1 MNATRPARP
10 PDAQAAAPPHSR
22 TTLRRLPRAALL
34 AIVLAAL
41 VGAALAALASPAQ
54 AAPQQPIMTL
64 TRLSELLAASPS
76 GTIPGCYFLTTD
88 KGVDIATIKCT
99 VDGVVPE
106 AADDN
111 GSLIMFDATDDPI
124 IDAIGGIADGMSGSP
139 LYVTDPANHTDE
151 LVGAVSYGSEFTKG
165 GLGLATPIEH
175 MMTLE
180 SAMSPDALRATA
192 RSVTLKRPL
201 TVGGTT
207 VRTLVVAPTDAA
219 ARAARTGTHTL
230 VVRPL
235 SSLTVSGLPAS
246 SPLFKTLNKTLSAKG
261 IQIRAG
267 FDDGAAG
274 TEPDFI
280 TNLVPGSALGYFF
293 GWGDYSYGGIGTTT
307 YTTDDNT
314 LVAFGHPMLYDGQV
328 SGFLTNAD
336 TIGLW
341 GSLDEPT
348 KMLAPGAIRGAI
360 TVDSGAGIAGVVGND
375 AIPAKVPLISTAYND
390 ATPAAP
396 PVSTTTYVTPYAIDQ
411 LNDPFPDLNASAF
424 YPAMFQAVGDQYY
437 DGHLDYEL
445 TVDVTDGTH
454 DYTITRDNQWEDT
467 TGVDAAFFAIS
478 DIYGIL
484 NQLNTDPDGTVNAHI
499 TAITLVSHLSPQ
511 HVRARIAD
519 ATVDRGLKIGSNT
532 VHVSLYPYGS
542 STPVTKDVTLNIPKG
557 TSLGGSLYVVSPDLG
572 YEDSGGG
579 AFFDDSGVGPTGPP
593 QTLGDVVAQIEG
605 QYANNDMLV
614 AYDPQQGYGV
624 DDYGY
629 SSNLPWSSKATT
641 PVVTDMSEFLTGG
654 VEKDLAAFQMF
665 AIPPR
670 IVAGEPVM
678 AVGLLNAMGIGDDS
692 VQLYKREAGQ
702 TTDTLVATAPLV
714 QQGSDDGSDTNSYLF
729 QAVVA
734 NLRHNATITA
744 VWAGNDQYLAA
755 SASTKVSVS
764 PYIAFTV
771 TKGAG
776 GVLRFKASTS
786 PASAGVI
793 AFARVGAHGKR
804 SLVKAVSETHGRA
817 SATWRAPAG
826 TYRLVALFRGNA
838 LNTAGASRTIT
849 VTVP

>member
-1 MNATRPARP
+1 MNATLPARP
-10 PDAQAAAPPHSR
+10 PAAQAAAPPHSR
-22 TTLRRLPRAALL
+22 AAARRLPKAALL
-34 AIVLAAL
+34 VVVLAAL
-41 VGAALAALASPAQ
+41 VGAALAALATPAQ

-64 TRLSELLAASPS
+64 TRLSELLAASPT
-76 GTIPGCYFLTTD
+76 GTVPGWFLTTD
-88 KGVDIATIKCT
+88 KGAHIATIDCT
-99 VDGVVPE
+99 VEGVVPE

-111 GSLIMFDATDDPI
+111 GSLIMFDATGDPI
-124 IDAIGGIADGMSGSP
+124 IDAIDGIADGMSGSP

-180 SAMSPDALRATA
+180 SAISPDALRAAA
-192 RSVTLKRPL
+192 RTVTLKRPL
-201 TVGGTT
+201 TVGDTT
-207 VRTLVVAPTDAA
+207 VRTLVMAPTDAA
-219 ARAARTGTHTL
+219 ARAARAGADTL

-246 SPLFKTLNKTLSAKG
+246 SPLFKTLNKILSAKG

-267 FDDGAAG
+267 FDDQGAAG
-274 TEPDFI
+274 TEPDFS
-280 TNLVPGSALGYFF
+280 TDLVPGSALGYFF

-360 TVDSGAGIAGVVGND
+360 TVDSGAGIAGVVGD
-375 AIPAKVPLISTAYND
+375 DTIPAKVPLISTAYND

-484 NQLNTDPDGTVNAHI
+484 NQLNTDPDGTERPHHGDHPRLAPLAPAH
-499 TAITLVSHLSPQ
+499 ARPHRRRHRRPRPQ
-511 HVRARIAD
+511 
-519 ATVDRGLKIGSNT
+519 DRGEHGTRQPLSVRHT
-532 VHVSLYPYGS
+532 
-542 STPVTKDVTLNIPKG
+542 TPVTKDVTLNIPKG

-572 YEDSGGG
+572 YEDSGDG
-579 AFFDDSGVGPTGPP
+579 AFFDDSGGGPTGPP

-665 AIPPR
+665 AFPSR
-670 IVAGEPVM
+670 IVAGEPVI

-692 VQLYKREAGQ
+692 VQIYKREAGQ

-714 QQGSDDGSDTNSYLF
+714 QQGSDDGSDTNPYMFNAL
-729 QAVVA
+729 VA

-755 SASTKVSVS
+755 SASAKVSVS
-764 PYIAFTV
+764 PHIAFTV

-776 GVLRFKASTS
+776 GVLHFKASTS

-793 AFARVGAHGKR
+793 AFAQIRAHGYE
-804 SLVKAVSETHGRA
+804 SLVKAVSEAHGRA
-817 SATWRAPAG
+817 TATWRAPAG
-826 TYRLVALFRGNA
+826 TYKLVALFRGNA
-838 LNTAGASRTIT
+838 RNAAGASRTIT

>member
-1 MNATRPARP
+1 M
-10 PDAQAAAPPHSR
+10 
-22 TTLRRLPRAALL
+22 
-34 AIVLAAL
+34 
-41 VGAALAALASPAQ
+41 
-54 AAPQQPIMTL
+54 
-64 TRLSELLAASPS
+64 
-76 GTIPGCYFLTTD
+76 
-88 KGVDIATIKCT
+88 
-99 VDGVVPE
+99 
-106 AADDN
+106 
-111 GSLIMFDATDDPI
+111 
-124 IDAIGGIADGMSGSP
+124 
-139 LYVTDPANHTDE
+139 
-151 LVGAVSYGSEFTKG
+151 
-165 GLGLATPIEH
+165 
-175 MMTLE
+175 
-180 SAMSPDALRATA
+180 
-192 RSVTLKRPL
+192 
-201 TVGGTT
+201 
-207 VRTLVVAPTDAA
+207 
-219 ARAARTGTHTL
+219 
-230 VVRPL
+230 
-235 SSLTVSGLPAS
+235 SGLPAS
-246 SPLFKTLNKTLSAKG
+246 SPLFKTLNKILSAKG

-267 FDDGAAG
+267 FDDQGAAG
-274 TEPDFI
+274 TEPDFS
-280 TNLVPGSALGYFF
+280 TDLVPGSALGYFF

-360 TVDSGAGIAGVVGND
+360 TVDSGAGIAGVVGD
-375 AIPAKVPLISTAYND
+375 DTIPAKVPLISTAYND

-519 ATVDRGLKIGSNT
+519 ATVDRGLKIGANT

-542 STPVTKDVTLNIPKG
+542 TTPVTKDVTLNIPKG

-572 YEDSGGG
+572 YEDSGDG
-579 AFFDDSGVGPTGPP
+579 AFFDDSGGGPTGPP

-654 VEKDLAAFQMF
+654 GRKG
-665 AIPPR
+665 PR
-670 IVAGEPVM
+670 
-678 AVGLLNAMGIGDDS
+678 GLPDVRVS
-692 VQLYKREAGQ
+692 VTHRRRR
-702 TTDTLVATAPLV
+702 TR
-714 QQGSDDGSDTNSYLF
+714 DGCRDCSTP
-729 QAVVA
+729 
-734 NLRHNATITA
+734 
-744 VWAGNDQYLAA
+744 WA
-755 SASTKVSVS
+755 SATTASRSTSVKPDRRPIRWS
-764 PYIAFTV
+764 PRRPSCNRAPTTV
-771 TKGAG
+771 PTRTRTCSTRSWRTSATTRPSPPSGRATT
-776 GVLRFKASTS
+776 STS
-786 PASAGVI
+786 PPARRPGSAC
-793 AFARVGAHGKR
+793 R
-804 SLVKAVSETHGRA
+804 
-817 SATWRAPAG
+817 
-826 TYRLVALFRGNA
+826 
-838 LNTAGASRTIT
+838 RTS
-849 VTVP
+849 PSP